1 MSPRDKEKKS
11 VFAGKTPLR
20 SRPHAEDAAKSK
32 KAPGKGSEQAKA
44 ARKPARPLAEM
55 NQRLAK
61 EVLKHGPKRGLRERV
76 AGLFPLF
83 GVIGI
88 REIGLAVCVASAITM
103 IWIWSYL
110 RVWGFIGVGLGLVI
124 MRYGENW
131 LKPGGTR

>member
-11 VFAGKTPLR
+11 VFASKTPLR

-32 KAPGKGSEQAKA
+32 KAPGKGPGRAKA
-44 ARKPARPLAEM
+44 ERKPARPLAEL

-61 EVLKHGPKRGLRERV
+61 EALRRGPKRGFRERV

-83 GVIGI
+83 GVIGV
-88 REIGLAVCVASAITM
+88 REIGLTVCVASAITM

-110 RVWGFIGVGLGLVI
+110 RVWGFLGVGLGLVI

-131 LKPGGTR
+131 LKPGSR